1 MIVCD
6 KVSNDLKLPFEAL
19 IHQLDCSRVKSVLRI
34 EDVKGRINIEMRS
47 GLVSVEKIVKID
59 SENVNFQTNTA
70 FDVLDSAE
78 AYRFKISY

>member
-1 MIVCD
+1 MNRNVT
-6 KVSNDLKLPFEAL
+6 
-19 IHQLDCSRVKSVLRI
+19 
-34 EDVKGRINIEMRS
+34 